1 MAETII
7 RIVFLL
13 AVFVAVFLIAQTLA
27 RSAAEK
33 RTYSRA
39 VNRRMTLIQ
48 SGADR
53 DEVVSQLLKNSPRQH
68 PHLPPVVR
76 GIVENFQRAVFAS
89 AIPMGMGQLAM
100 FMTIAGLVIFAL
112 VILVAAGF
120 GVGIGFGVIQLAF
133 LMALSL
139 AFVLPYLVL
148 QRIAASRRRK
158 VEKQFPVALDIFV
171 RALRSGH
178 PVASAIELLTREMD
192 DPIGTEFG
200 IVADEITY
208 GSDLVTALNA
218 MAERWDLEDMKMF
231 VVSLSVQSETGGNLA
246 EILENLATV
255 IRERASMF
263 MKVRALS
270 SEGRMTGWML
280 TVLPVFAFVTVF
292 LSNPQFYLNVI
303 EDPIFIIG
311 TITLSVLYVIG
322 VITIRKMVD
331 IKV

>member
-13 AVFVAVFLIAQTLA
+13 AVFVAVFLVAQTLA

-68 PHLPPVVR
+68 PHLPPVIR
-76 GIVENFQRAVFAS
+76 GIVQNFQRAVFAS
-89 AIPMGMGQLAM
+89 AIPMGMGQLAL

-208 GSDLVTALNA
+208 GSDLVTALTA

-280 TVLPVFAFVTVF
+280 SVLPVFAFVAIF
-292 LSNPQFYLNVI
+292 LISPRFYLDVI

-311 TITLSVLYVIG
+311 SVTLSILYIIG

>member
-13 AVFVAVFLIAQTLA
+13 AVFVAVFLVAQTLA

-68 PHLPPVVR
+68 PHLPPVIR

-89 AIPMGMGQLAM
+89 SIPLGMGQLAM

-112 VILVAAGF
+112 VILIAAGF

-139 AFVLPYLVL
+139 AFVMPYLVL

-246 EILENLATV
+246 EILENLAQV

>member
-33 RTYSRA
+33 RTFSRA

-68 PHLPPVVR
+68 PHLPPVIR

-89 AIPMGMGQLAM
+89 AVPMGMGQLAM

-133 LMALSL
+133 LMALCL
-139 AFVLPYLVL
+139 AFLMPYLVL

-311 TITLSVLYVIG
+311 TITLSILYIIG

>member
-1 MAETII
+1 MTETII

-13 AVFVAVFLIAQTLA
+13 GVFVAVFLVVQTFT
-27 RSAAEK
+27 RSAAAK
-33 RTYSRA
+33 RSYSNA
-39 VNRRMTLIQ
+39 VNRRMGLIH

-53 DEVVSQLLKNSPRQH
+53 DEVVAQLLKNSPRPH
-68 PHLPPVVR
+68 PELPPVIR

-89 AIPMGMGQLAM
+89 AIPLGTGQLAGIM
-100 FMTIAGLVIFAL
+100 LLGGMLVFAM
-112 VILVAAGF
+112 VILLAAGF
-120 GVGIGFGVIQLAF
+120 GASIGFGVIQFATLLA
-133 LMALSL
+133 L
-139 AFVLPYLVL
+139 AIGFVIPYFIL
-148 QRIAASRRRK
+148 QRIAASRRRR

-208 GSDLVTALNA
+208 GADLVTALNA
-218 MAERWDLEDMKMF
+218 MAERWDLEDMRMF
-231 VVSLSVQSETGGNLA
+231 VVSLAVQSETGGNLA
-246 EILENLATV
+246 EILENLAQV

-263 MKVRALS
+263 MKVRSLS

-280 TVLPVFAFVTVF
+280 TILPVFAFVMVF
-292 LSNPQFYLNVI
+292 LSTPDFYLNVI
-303 EDPIFIIG
+303 EDPIFIVG
-311 TITLSVLYVIG
+311 SVVLALLYIVG
-322 VITIRKMVD
+322 VYTIRRMVD

>member
-33 RTYSRA
+33 RTFSRA

-89 AIPMGMGQLAM
+89 AIPVGMGQLAM

>member
-89 AIPMGMGQLAM
+89 AIPVGMGQLAM

-200 IVADEITY
+200 IAADEITY

>member
-33 RTYSRA
+33 RTFSRA

-68 PHLPPVVR
+68 PHLPPVIR

-89 AIPMGMGQLAM
+89 AVPMGMGQLAM

-133 LMALSL
+133 LMALCL
-139 AFVLPYLVL
+139 AFVMPYLVL

-311 TITLSVLYVIG
+311 TLTLSILYIIG

>member
-89 AIPMGMGQLAM
+89 AIPVGMGQLAM

-280 TVLPVFAFVTVF
+280 TVLPVFAFVVVF

>member
-33 RTYSRA
+33 RTFSRA

-68 PHLPPVVR
+68 PHLPPVIR

-133 LMALSL
+133 LMALCL
-139 AFVLPYLVL
+139 AFVMPYLVL

-311 TITLSVLYVIG
+311 TITLSILYIIG

>member
-1 MAETII
+1 M
-7 RIVFLL
+7 L

-89 AIPMGMGQLAM
+89 AIPVGMGQLAM

-280 TVLPVFAFVTVF
+280 TVLPVFAFVVVF

>member
-33 RTYSRA
+33 RTFSRA

-68 PHLPPVVR
+68 PHLPPVIR

-89 AIPMGMGQLAM
+89 AVPMGMGQLAL

>member
-89 AIPMGMGQLAM
+89 AIPVGMGQLAM

>member
-89 AIPMGMGQLAM
+89 AIPVGMGQLAM

-311 TITLSVLYVIG
+311 TITLSILYIIG

>member
-33 RTYSRA
+33 RTFSRA

-68 PHLPPVVR
+68 PHLPPVIR

-133 LMALSL
+133 LMALCL
-139 AFVLPYLVL
+139 AFVMPYLVL

-311 TITLSVLYVIG
+311 TLTLSILYIIG

>member
-33 RTYSRA
+33 RTFSRA

-53 DEVVSQLLKNSPRQH
+53 DEVVSQLLKNSPHQH
-68 PHLPPVVR
+68 PHLPPIVR

-133 LMALSL
+133 LMALCL
-139 AFVLPYLVL
+139 AFVMPYLVL

-292 LSNPQFYLNVI
+292 LANPQFYLNVI

-311 TITLSVLYVIG
+311 TITLSILYIIG
-322 VITIRKMVD
+322 VITIRKMID

>member
-89 AIPMGMGQLAM
+89 AIPVGMGQLAM

-218 MAERWDLEDMKMF
+218 MAERWELEDMKMF

-280 TVLPVFAFVTVF
+280 TVLPVFAFVVVF

>member
-13 AVFVAVFLIAQTLA
+13 AVFVAVFLIVQTLA

-33 RTYSRA
+33 RTFSRA

-68 PHLPPVVR
+68 PHLPPVIR

-89 AIPMGMGQLAM
+89 AVPMGMGQLAM
-100 FMTIAGLVIFAL
+100 FMAIAGLVIFAL

-120 GVGIGFGVIQLAF
+120 GFGIGFGLLQLAF
-133 LMALSL
+133 LMALCL

-280 TVLPVFAFVTVF
+280 TVLPVFAFVTIF
-292 LSNPQFYLNVI
+292 LVNPQFYLNVI
-303 EDPIFIIG
+303 EDPIFIFG
-311 TITLSVLYVIG
+311 TITLSILYIVG

>member
-1 MAETII
+1 MTELVV

-13 AVFVAVFLIAQTLA
+13 AIFVAVFLLAQFLTRA
-27 RSAAEK
+27 AAE
-33 RTYSRA
+33 RRGYSRA
-39 VNRRMTLIQ
+39 VNRRMDLIQ

-53 DEVVSQLLKNSPRQH
+53 DEVVAQLLKNSPRAF
-68 PHLPPVVR
+68 PHLPPIIR
-76 GIVENFQRAVFAS
+76 GLVENFQRAVFAS
-89 AIPMGMGQLAM
+89 AIPLGMGQVAM
-100 FMTIAGLVIFAL
+100 IMAVAGLFIFAI

-120 GVGIGFGVIQLAF
+120 GAGIGFGVIQLAF
-133 LMALSL
+133 LVALSL
-139 AFVLPYLVL
+139 AFALPYFIL

-208 GSDLVTALNA
+208 GADLVTALNS

-231 VVSLSVQSETGGNLA
+231 VVSLAVQSETGGNLA
-246 EILENLATV
+246 EILENLAQV

-280 TVLPVFAFVTVF
+280 TVLPVFAFVTVS

-311 TITLSVLYVIG
+311 SFTLTLLYIIG
-322 VITIRKMVD
+322 VIVIRKMID